1 MTEYQPHGVPP
12 AGTAVPGPHTA
23 GTVPLTEQ
31 QIALL
36 HPAAPAP
43 ATVPFAIDL
52 RGPLHAAALDAALAR
67 LAARHPRLTARLVHG
82 ADGQPCL
89 DIDPARA
96 PVLEHTRSAPSGPAP
111 SAAMLAQAR
120 RPLDPARTG
129 MLRAVLITH
138 RPEHHTL
145 LLVVH
150 RAVVDGESAG
160 LLLADLLDAYGH
172 TPAASPPPRAVAAPP
187 AGPPVGH
194 GPPPHA
200 DAVTVPPHQ
209 QLLLLDALAH
219 RGTGRYV
226 EQLYWQWHG
235 PLDTA
240 RFTAAWQSVADC
252 ETVLRAAFDLDKD
265 DATPRIVV
273 HDHGHV
279 PVARHTDDA
288 VDWDA
293 LLERDRLRG
302 FDLREPGLLRATL
315 LDDTDR
321 TGEHPATPSTR
332 VLITFHHV
340 LLDTWSVSVL
350 LQEFY
355 RAYLA
360 GGVLAGRERR
370 PDFRDHAR
378 WLAGQDTT
386 AARAFWTTAL
396 PAGTPAIR
404 PGLTAPATGL
414 PGWGRARQ
422 LLTPDAAGRLRTW
435 AARHAA
441 TESVALQA
449 VWALLLYRAAGAG
462 TPAPVGFGVVV
473 SGRGIA
479 LDSVERLPGLLRNA
493 LPMVVPVDPRR
504 PLLHLL
510 ADLRDRALDMA
521 SYEWV
526 SVDLI
531 HAWSGRG
538 AGEKL
543 FDSLV
548 AFEHRTHISGPLAD
562 ALAAQDIHLDAPHRA
577 GTPGAFPV
585 TLLATAET
593 DGSLLLTAVHDRA
606 RVADADAR
614 RLVHL
619 CARLLRELP
628 HLVGRSTT
636 AGDVLATV
644 ADADLPRVADTGRP
658 AACGAAGASW
668 PEVPESRL
676 VREAWQ
682 DVFGGPAPHPA
693 AHAVESGA
701 HPLVAVHLLRELNR
715 RARTGIRLDELLAHP
730 RAGDLARLL
739 HEHVRRPPA

>member
-1 MTEYQPHGVPP
+1 MTEHQPHGVPP
-12 AGTAVPGPHTA
+12 AQAAAPGTPTA
-23 GTVPLTEQ
+23 GTVPLSEH

-36 HPAAPAP
+36 HPAAAHRAP

-52 RGPLHAAALDAALAR
+52 RGPLDERALHDALAR
-67 LAARHPRLTARLVHG
+67 LTARHPRLTARLARG
-82 ADGQPCL
+82 TDGRPCL
-89 DIDPARA
+89 DVDPARA
-96 PVLEHTRSAPSGPAP
+96 PVLEHATSAPSGHAP
-111 SAAMLAQAR
+111 SAAMLAEAR
-120 RPLDPARTG
+120 RDLDPARTG

-160 LLLADLLDAYGH
+160 LLLADLLDAYGQP
-172 TPAASPPPRAVAAPP
+172 PAPRAVAAPP
-187 AGPPVGH
+187 AEPPPAPGPAE
-194 GPPPHA
+194 PHA
-200 DAVTVPPHQ
+200 DSVALPPHQ

-235 PLDTA
+235 PLDTD
-240 RFTAAWQSVADC
+240 RFTAAWQSVAAC
-252 ETVLRAAFDLDKD
+252 ETVLRAAFDLDELEHS
-265 DATPRIVV
+265 PRIVV
-273 HDHGHV
+273 HDHV
-279 PVARHTDDA
+279 RVEVARHPHDT

-315 LDDTDR
+315 LDEPGR
-321 TGEHPATPSTR
+321 TATGTPAPPSTR
-332 VLITFHHV
+332 VLLTFHHV
-340 LLDTWSVSVL
+340 LLDSWSVSVL

-360 GGVLAGRERR
+360 DGVLAGRERR

-378 WLAGQDTT
+378 WLAGQDTA

-396 PAGTPAIR
+396 PAGKPALR
-404 PGLTAPATGL
+404 PGLPAPATGL
-414 PGWGRARQ
+414 PGWGRARE
-422 LLTPDAAGRLRTW
+422 LLGPDAAGRLRTW
-435 AARHAA
+435 ATAHAA

-479 LDSVERLPGLLRNA
+479 LDSVERLPGLLMNA
-493 LPMVVPVDPRR
+493 LPMVVRVDPRR
-504 PLLHLL
+504 PLLRLL

-521 SYEWV
+521 CYEWV
-526 SVDLI
+526 SVDLV
-531 HAWSGRG
+531 HHWSGRP

-548 AFEHRTHISGPLAD
+548 AFEHRPQLPGTLAA
-562 ALAAQDIHLDAPHRA
+562 ALAAQDIHLDAPHR
-577 GTPGAFPV
+577 TGAPQPFPL
-585 TLLATAET
+585 TLLATAEP

-606 RVADADAR
+606 RVTDTDAR
-614 RLVHL
+614 RLVQL

-628 HLVGRSTT
+628 HTAGRSTT
-636 AGDVLATV
+636 AGDVLATITG
-644 ADADLPRVADTGRP
+644 ADLPRVAD
-658 AACGAAGASW
+658 AAAAARESREVTW

-682 DVFGGPAPHPA
+682 DVLGGPAPHPA

-715 RARTGIRLDELLAHP
+715 RAHTGVRLEELLARPH
-730 RAGDLARLL
+730 AGDLARLL
-739 HEHVRRPPA
+739 NEHVRRSPA